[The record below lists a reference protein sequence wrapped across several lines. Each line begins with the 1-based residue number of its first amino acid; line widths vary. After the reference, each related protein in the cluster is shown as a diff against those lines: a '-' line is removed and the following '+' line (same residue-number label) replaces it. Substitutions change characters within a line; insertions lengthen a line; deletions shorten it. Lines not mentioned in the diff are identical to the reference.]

1 MVSIDAMV
9 LTHVG
14 TVEKYLY
21 RALGKLGAS
30 DRTQAAVDAIRRG
43 LLSQRS
49 WPCDHAHRRQV

>member
-1 MVSIDAMV
+1 MV